1 MPNDVY
7 EALKE
12 VGFEKY
18 ASELGEFM
26 VNYDQ
31 DKEDKKAQKLGVQ
44 GGKRSLED
52 DDLNDLNNG
61 EDPQI
66 GSKRLK
72 YEDEEEE

>member
-1 MPNDVY
+1 
-7 EALKE
+7 
-12 VGFEKY
+12 
-18 ASELGEFM
+18 M

-31 DKEDKKAQKLGVQ
+31 HNEDKKAQKLGVQ

-52 DDLNDLNNG
+52 DDLNDLNN